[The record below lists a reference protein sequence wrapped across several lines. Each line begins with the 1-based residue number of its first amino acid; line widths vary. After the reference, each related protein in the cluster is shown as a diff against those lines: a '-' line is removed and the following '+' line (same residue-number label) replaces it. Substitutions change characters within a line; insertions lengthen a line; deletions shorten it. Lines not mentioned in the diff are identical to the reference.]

1 MEAFY
6 KLVYDISCYYAFAAF
21 FLSYGMEYD
30 VPAYS
35 FLLLITACFLAV
47 YAEKLKRFSQEKQ
60 IGAFLLPIIPFF
72 LETNIWGKLVLL
84 LPWAYLIMTVLRQGY
99 TITYRRFKK
108 LYLTVFWI
116 YTALFAFFMAEDTV
130 KGGVAMIVTIPF
142 LVILLVSGVFLLQ
155 MLRFQAGA
163 AEIKGLGKYQR
174 KQLVVFMIA
183 AILLT
188 IGNIVKLLYV
198 YVFYPLSELVL
209 GAATAVVV
217 YIVSKLDNPPKPPK
231 EIGDVGNGKDLSEFV
246 EVRQEILDNVETIW
260 GKIPEVI
267 KEEAGKEPN
276 YTPVFIGLAV
286 VAAIVIFAVM
296 FGDKSKKKKQAAIDD
311 EREDCFEEVTL
322 KEVLRK
328 RFVRPEIVIRY
339 YYREFMKKSEAQKH
353 KLEVSDTTKEIL
365 AKYKAWNDVTP
376 EKTVK
381 AEEITSLYQK
391 TRYSKDKITQT
402 DANRMKALMKR
413 L

>member
-35 FLLLITACFLAV
+35 FLLFITACFLAV
-47 YAEKLKRFSQEKQ
+47 YAEKLKRFSQAIQ

-72 LETNIWGKLVLL
+72 LETNTWGKLVLL
-84 LPWAYLIMTVLRQGY
+84 LPWTYLVMTVLRQGY

-108 LYLTVFWI
+108 MYLTIFWI
-116 YTALFAFFMAEDTV
+116 YTAMFAFFVAEDTL

-163 AEIKGLGKYQR
+163 AEKKGLEKYQR
-174 KQLVVFMIA
+174 KQLVAFMIA
-183 AILLT
+183 ATLLT
-188 IGNIVKLLYV
+188 IGNIVELLYV
-198 YVFYPLSELVL
+198 YVLYPLSELVL
-209 GAATAVVV
+209 GAAMAVIV
-217 YIVSKLDNPPKPPK
+217 YIVSKLDSPLKPPK
-231 EIGDVGNGKDLSEFV
+231 EIGDMGKSLGEFF
-246 EVRQEILDNVETIW
+246 EERQEILDNVETIW
-260 GKIPEVI
+260 GKIPEGI
-267 KEEAGKEPN
+267 KEEAGKEPD
-276 YTPVFIGLAV
+276 YTPVFIGLAI

-296 FGDKSKKKKQAAIDD
+296 FGDKSKKKKQAAIED

-322 KEVLRK
+322 KEVLKK
-328 RFVRPEIVIRY
+328 RFVRPEIIIRY
-339 YYREFMKKSEAQKH
+339 YYREFMKKSEAKKH
-353 KLEVSDTTKEIL
+353 KLEISDTTKEIL
-365 AKYKAWNDVTP
+365 VKYQEWNNATPKQAAEAKEAT
-376 EKTVK
+376 
-381 AEEITSLYQK
+381 ALYQK
-391 TRYSKDKITQT
+391 TRYSKTKMTQT
-402 DANRMKALMKR
+402 DARRMKALVKG